1 MEREAAG
8 KGKRYASLL
17 AITSIIGIPPHKLGE
32 YCSRRRNLIV
42 RFFTLPFAD
51 GKE

>member
-1 MEREAAG
+1 MELEAAA

-17 AITSIIGIPPHKLGE
+17 AITSIIGIPPRKLGG
-32 YCSRRRNLIV
+32 YYSRHCNLIV
-42 RFFTLPFAD
+42 RFFTLPFAH